1 MALSRDLILI
11 YASNASAGSFSALS
25 FLAVPENR
33 RKNIEN
39 RLQTLFRKTGKGK
52 KLETADLTKHESSD
66 QKALKEVLSAM
77 QSSNVM
83 KWRSASYT
91 GKAGSRM
98 GQLTTQLIDEMASL
112 YPGCEFLI
120 VYDPQQIQGSFL
132 KSALRRSSQNVRLEE
147 GHTAENVLL
156 QCSLLMGQLA
166 SITAALPE
174 DSGRE
179 TTEENEQLQSARQQA
194 GKWSVLLEQLQ
205 TMEKYQNGWRRKNG
219 ELLLL
224 DAKMPEEQKQVM
236 ERLLNQD
243 PLLSSSRIWSSLSR
257 TFLKK
262 DSLLLLEK
270 LFQNLSRE
278 EFSALSMNR
287 LQKDPAWFENLLEKK
302 TNPNPAPLLDQKRL
316 QEEKERFA
324 DALHDE
330 TISSAAQL
338 DERIDSLI
346 KEICAHQ
353 AASEK
358 KPGVRMDYYLSF
370 SGDPQKNELQVLPA
384 QNAALQSAWLR
395 PVKRRT
401 ESSSAAGRLRAKDQ
415 LVRAALEQNDPLILS
430 LNQKNDFAPL
440 LDYLEN
446 QPEKKQV
453 LHLSPRSFPALRRW
467 LMKNNV
473 FLDVHAEPCAESPLL
488 EAAFLIHER
497 LQDESLILPEP
508 EIREE
513 TEESQAA
520 QKRKNRVPYF
530 ADAALSAGLNR
541 EKLDLLCDPSVSVGV
556 SRKLALAFE
565 KGLDPEKVRILKE
578 ALDSESF
585 QKELQLMI
593 LPYLFTARFV
603 RLFQESAQDLSNEEL
618 DFVTLPGISFEK
630 ARALIEAFREGL
642 SLDAVSHAVS
652 RQNTLNTMKKKLETF
667 KNDNNKNC
675 SGNKKQE
682 TIKQKNTEVNTIW
695 ALPGREFRKEIDWKL
710 RCALSPY
717 QDQAS
722 EEDRPLLQAICYT
735 ELLKMIN
742 PV

>member
-278 EFSALSMNR
+278 EFSALSMKR

-370 SGDPQKNELQVLPA
+370 SGDPQKNELLVLPA

-401 ESSSAAGRLRAKDQ
+401 EDSSA
-415 LVRAALEQNDPLILS
+415 S
-430 LNQKNDFAPL
+430 APL

-682 TIKQKNTEVNTIW
+682 KYRGKYHLGPAGQGIPEGN
-695 ALPGREFRKEIDWKL
+695 
-710 RCALSPY
+710 
-717 QDQAS
+717 
-722 EEDRPLLQAICYT
+722 
-735 ELLKMIN
+735 
-742 PV
+742 